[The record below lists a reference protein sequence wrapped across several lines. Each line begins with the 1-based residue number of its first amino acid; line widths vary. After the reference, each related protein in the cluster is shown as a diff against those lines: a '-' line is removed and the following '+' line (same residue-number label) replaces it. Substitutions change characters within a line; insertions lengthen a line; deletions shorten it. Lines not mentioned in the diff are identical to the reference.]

1 MIRLFAT
8 LFLSL
13 ALLQPIAARA
23 ADQGDGEP
31 ASPRAVVDIGG
42 VSVVLIAAQGRL
54 HAYVDRIA
62 DNAPSTDSRIT
73 ITTADGRSVAMAPAS
88 EGLFVGPFD
97 PGVRKRDTFLVSVTG
112 PDATGEGLTEI
123 IFASDSAIAAHA
135 GDGMRDKLLIAV
147 VSGLIGLVLGT
158 MLMRRRS
165 VGRPATR
172 PA

>member
-1 MIRLFAT
+1 MIRLFAV

-13 ALLQPIAARA
+13 ALWQPIAARA
-23 ADQGDGEP
+23 ADQADGEP

-73 ITTADGRSVAMAPAS
+73 VTTADGRSVAMAPAS
-88 EGLFVGPFD
+88 DGLFVGPFD
-97 PGVRKRDTFLVSVTG
+97 PGARRRDSFLVSVTG
-112 PDATGEGLTEI
+112 PDATGEALTEI
-123 IFASDSAIAAHA
+123 IFAPDGAVSADAA
-135 GDGMRDKLLIAV
+135 GGPRDKVLIAM

-158 MLMRRRS
+158 MLMRRRV